1 MKQDIFIIIILGTD
15 SNENNENSVGIKYL
29 LLFYRRSN
37 IHGVRK
43 MAARTMVRQVCT
55 DTVSPGKVTLS
66 IKSKDI
72 VFFLL
77 KVYNKGI
84 EIDAQ
89 NGEEG

>member
-1 MKQDIFIIIILGTD
+1 MNKKRNGENKMK
-15 SNENNENSVGIKYL
+15 
-29 LLFYRRSN
+29 LF
-37 IHGVRK
+37 
-43 MAARTMVRQVCT
+43 
-55 DTVSPGKVTLS
+55 S